1 MKESNFGRVI
11 RAGAWGILVGGAA
24 GFALGMLL
32 APEEGRKLRRRVVYQ
47 LENLAGQVGEIVE
60 QALNPDVVGEA
71 RRQGDAL
78 VADARERAENI
89 REDIDSLL
97 GEIRQ
102 RKSPAQPSSTP
113 E

>member
-1 MKESNFGRVI
+1 MKESSFGRVM
-11 RAGAWGILVGGAA
+11 RAGAWGILLGGAA
-24 GFALGMLL
+24 GFAMGMLL
-32 APEEGRKLRRRVVYQ
+32 APEEGRKLRRRLVYQ
-47 LENLAGQVGEIVE
+47 LENLAGQVSEMVD
-60 QALNPDVVGEA
+60 QALNPDVVGDA

-78 VADARERAENI
+78 VADARARAQNI

-102 RKSPAQPSSTP
+102 QKSTAQPSSTP